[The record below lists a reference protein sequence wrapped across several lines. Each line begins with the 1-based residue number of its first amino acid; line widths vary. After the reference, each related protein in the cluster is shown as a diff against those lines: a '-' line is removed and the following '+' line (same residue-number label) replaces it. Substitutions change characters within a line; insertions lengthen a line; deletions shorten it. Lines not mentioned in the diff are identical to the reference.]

1 MTKELYFETFEE
13 QERKFEEVWKTYPL
27 VMKPTIYHWWFYR
40 YLQISPSYINECLF
54 SEWRWNRFIYKNKNA
69 QLPKWIPNKKG
80 LYLENL
86 SKENPT
92 AKNIQAAE
100 NYNRDQ
106 TEYRKQRTRT
116 FTAFNSVLRLDFTRW
131 WYERA
136 HYQFRSQKIL
146 IPDIFQYYYL
156 PSNRKHRPNEFERFI
171 EKFRNNYQEIITSD
185 VYPPVIAVNIPILGD
200 KKKTIKHISK
210 FLDANVT
217 FTNPNAPTSY
227 HSIAKSKLRLKTFPD
242 CFKLFELRAHQG
254 DRPDLLRLAL
264 IVKESKTSLAG
275 YKASK
280 TIDEKNKFLNSIR
293 SGTRRDI
300 NLAIL
305 LAENAAKGVFPSTK
319 ESELSFEI
327 DVDYNETSKRLK
339 MLAQYNQTTDCS
351 VKELKAF
358 VKAESKKGFDAEHRK
373 YPKRG
378 LS

>member
-40 YLQISPSYINECLF
+40 YLQISPSYLSECLE
-54 SEWRWNRFIYKNKNA
+54 SEWKWNRHIYKKEDVPY
-69 QLPKWIPNKKG
+69 PKRSPNKKQV
-80 LYLENL
+80 YLESL

-92 AKNIQAAE
+92 EKNIQAAK
-100 NYNRDQ
+100 NYYRDYI
-106 TEYRKQRTRT
+106 EYRKQRTRT

-131 WYERA
+131 WYEVA

-146 IPDIFQYYYL
+146 TPDIFQYYYL
-156 PSNRKHRPNEFERFI
+156 PSNRKHRPSEFEKFVD
-171 EKFRNNYQEIITSD
+171 KFRENYNEIISSN
-185 VYPPVIAVNIPILGD
+185 VYPPVMAVNIPILGD
-200 KKKTIKHISK
+200 KKKTMKHISK
-210 FLDANVT
+210 FLEFNVN
-217 FTNPNAPTSY
+217 FSKSNEPESY

-280 TIDEKNKFLNSIR
+280 TIDEKNKFLSSIR

-305 LAENAAKGVFPSTK
+305 LAENAAKGVFPSAK

-351 VKELKAF
+351 IKELKAF